1 MGSVARLV
9 MITAPQ
15 EDAVESGRRIPVS
28 GRSRSLR
35 ASALL
40 AGLVIAVSGCVGS
53 VRGGSATEKGD
64 AAPVAGEA
72 TAAESWQDIAPAAFL
87 PFRPRFPVATR
98 DGGPTVLA
106 LQQVLDRVGFSPGV
120 IDGHWGKNTEMA
132 LSWFQDDLGLEPTG
146 VIDADLYERIRQAA
160 GTESP
165 VTTYR
170 VSAADLAGPFVTIPE
185 DYQERAALAS
195 LGYGSVAEALAE
207 RFHTTGD
214 LLAKL
219 NPEADLDRLAAGTEL
234 LVPDVVPLEIIFAG
248 EGGAANASTQAA
260 TTVASLVVSKSGFYL
275 HAVDA
280 AGRILFHAPTTVG
293 AGYDPSPTGEV
304 KVTGITFNPTF
315 HYQPELFAEVPDDDA
330 QALLPA
336 GPNSPVG
343 VVWIALSLEHFGIHG
358 TGEPST
364 IGYSTSHGCVRL
376 TNWDAQVLAG
386 MLSEGIPV
394 VFRGDHPDDAAAGA
408 TVREAAGAPVAG
420 RGGR

>member
-1 MGSVARLV
+1 MGSVIR
-9 MITAPQ
+9 
-15 EDAVESGRRIPVS
+15 
-28 GRSRSLR
+28 R

-40 AGLVIAVSGCVGS
+40 AGFVIAVSGCAGS
-53 VRGGSATEKGD
+53 VHGGSAGAEGG
-64 AAPVAGEA
+64 AAPVAAEA
-72 TAAESWQDIAPAAFL
+72 IGAESWQDITPAAFL
-87 PFRPRFPVATR
+87 PFRPRFPVVTE

-132 LSWFQDDLGLEPTG
+132 LAWYQDDRGLEPTG
-146 VIDADLYERIRQAA
+146 VIDAALYEQIRQAA
-160 GTESP
+160 GTEGP

-170 VSAADLAGPFVTIPE
+170 VTAADLAGPFVTIPE

-207 RFHTTGD
+207 RFHTTGE
-214 LLAKL
+214 LLVKL
-219 NPEADLDRLAAGTEL
+219 NPEADFDRLEGTEL

-248 EGGAANASTQAA
+248 KGGAADASTRVA
-260 TTVASLVVSKSGFYL
+260 TTVASLIVSKSGFYL

-280 AGRILFHAPTTVG
+280 AGRVLFHAPTTVG

-315 HYQPELFAEVPDDDA
+315 HYQPELFDEVPDDA
-330 QALLPA
+330 ATALLPA

-358 TGEPST
+358 TAEPST

-386 MLSEGIPV
+386 LLTDGIPV
-394 VFRGDHPDDAAAGA
+394 VFRGDSPDDAAATEA
-408 TVREAAGAPVAG
+408 TGTPVAG
-420 RGGR
+420 RAGR